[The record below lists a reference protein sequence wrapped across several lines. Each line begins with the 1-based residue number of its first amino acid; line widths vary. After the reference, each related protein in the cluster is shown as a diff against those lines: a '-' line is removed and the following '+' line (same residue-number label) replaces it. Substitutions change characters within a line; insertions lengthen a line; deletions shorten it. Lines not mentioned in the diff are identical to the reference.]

1 MRKDDSIKQY
11 GMYIGIGGT
20 AERFNMEEERGAIR
34 AGARREGLSQ
44 SVFLNALPSVIYL
57 MSKESH

>member
-44 SVFLNALPSVIYL
+44 SVCF
-57 MSKESH
+57 